1 MWPRWRLPAATG
13 GVANPGAVCDPLLN
27 PVRVGET
34 EAGRAPSVLP
44 RVPPLRGG
52 LRQVEALQA
61 TIPAPY
67 KRGQGEHRLGKSP
80 PKPKSLQLLPT
91 STHST
96 SSSTKTHLRSMPPPP
111 WVASTIPDAGPSAS
125 RPVPARPGRGVTGP
139 RSLALQDREG
149 GGQGRAGQPGE
160 GADSGRTLPPPRP
173 RRAEKRGAVK
183 SPGGGWVCPTARV
196 LAYVGGGGL

>member
-1 MWPRWRLPAATG
+1 M
-13 GVANPGAVCDPLLN
+13 
-27 PVRVGET
+27 GET

-67 KRGQGEHRLGKSP
+67 KRGQGEHRLGRSP
-80 PKPKSLQLLPT
+80 PTPKSLRLLPT

-125 RPVPARPGRGVTGP
+125 CPVPARPGRGVTGP

-183 SPGGGWVCPTARV
+183 SPGGGIHSDSLPPPPFLSLSVSVSLPALCLSPSPESLGSLSEDRCC
-196 LAYVGGGGL
+196 GC